1 MMWVMLVA
9 VVINDA
15 GAEWGLSD
23 FMVSL
28 YAMSQS
34 AGVFLGSYFWGY
46 MSDKYGR
53 MFSFKKTLFLCGVTG
68 CIAAFSYDF
77 PMLCVLAFIVGIGIG
92 GDISVDGTVFIEFC
106 PKADRHMLTLMSF
119 VCVLGSILVPAVAF
133 VYTVATN
140 SDYWTWRY
148 TMVTVSVLNLVFGL
162 LRWKCMETPHFYV
175 TQGKLESANAILRRL
190 SDINKKPLALIPVE
204 EDTTTLMHEY
214 LSDTGNIGVSRQL
227 QRLFK
232 SKVRNTT
239 LWFMMVGTKQIWF
252 FTAFTF
258 SGFGVFMPEFLKKAG
273 GSEHSSNADVY
284 AAMTLQQLV
293 GVVSVLGATLAVRS
307 RLGRKWSQALSLIA
321 GSVFMFIF
329 LVPFAYWAV
338 LLCST
343 LFYFFS
349 LMAYSVQYAYTP
361 ESFPA
366 DIRNTGV
373 GLCSASNRLASVISP
388 LIAGGLL
395 ETQYGTIAAVVVYSG
410 SLFLAGACGCMTK
423 ETKGAN
429 IEAEAE
435 TLTRESESSQNII

>member
-1 MMWVMLVA
+1 
-9 VVINDA
+9 
-15 GAEWGLSD
+15 
-23 FMVSL
+23 
-28 YAMSQS
+28 
-34 AGVFLGSYFWGY
+34 
-46 MSDKYGR
+46 
-53 MFSFKKTLFLCGVTG
+53 
-68 CIAAFSYDF
+68 
-77 PMLCVLAFIVGIGIG
+77 
-92 GDISVDGTVFIEFC
+92 
-106 PKADRHMLTLMSF
+106 
-119 VCVLGSILVPAVAF
+119 
-133 VYTVATN
+133 
-140 SDYWTWRY
+140 
-148 TMVTVSVLNLVFGL
+148 
-162 LRWKCMETPHFYV
+162 
-175 TQGKLESANAILRRL
+175 
-190 SDINKKPLALIPVE
+190 
-204 EDTTTLMHEY
+204 
-214 LSDTGNIGVSRQL
+214 
-227 QRLFK
+227 
-232 SKVRNTT
+232 
-239 LWFMMVGTKQIWF
+239 
-252 FTAFTF
+252 
-258 SGFGVFMPEFLKKAG
+258 MPEFLKKAG

-435 TLTRESESSQNII
+435 TITRESESSQNII